1 MKIVLRSDVE
11 NLGTKGDLVEVRD
24 GYARN
29 FLVPRGLAIVATP
42 GAERQAAAMRRNRE
56 AREVRERAAAA
67 ELAEVLGSRRI
78 EVGARAGEGGRLFGS
93 VTTADIA
100 EAVAAQ
106 LDVELDRRKV
116 GLDEPIKE
124 LGEHEMPVR
133 LHTDV
138 EAVLRITV
146 VAR

>member
-1 MKIVLRSDVE
+1 MKVVLRSDVE

-100 EAVAAQ
+100 EAVAVQ

-124 LGEHEMPVR
+124 LGDHEMPVR

>member
-1 MKIVLRSDVE
+1 VKVVLRSDVE

-29 FLVPRGLAIVATP
+29 FLVPRGLAIAATP

-56 AREVRERAAAA
+56 AREARDRAAAA
-67 ELAEVLGSRRI
+67 ELAETLASRRV

-106 LDVELDRRKV
+106 LEVEIDRRRI

-124 LGEHEMPVR
+124 LGEHELPVR

-138 EAVLRITV
+138 EAVLRISV

>member
-124 LGEHEMPVR
+124 LGEHDMPVR

>member
-106 LDVELDRRKV
+106 FDVELDRRKV

>member
-1 MKIVLRSDVE
+1 MKVVLRSDVE
-11 NLGTKGDLVEVRD
+11 NLGTKGDLVDVRD

-29 FLVPRGLAIVATP
+29 FLVPRGLAIVATR

-56 AREVRERAAAA
+56 ARAARERAAAT
-67 ELAEVLGSRRI
+67 ELAALLASRRV

-93 VTTADIA
+93 VTAADIA
-100 EAVAAQ
+100 EAVSAQ
-106 LDVELDRRKV
+106 FEVEIDRRRI

-124 LGEHEMPVR
+124 LGDHDLAIR

-138 EAVLRITV
+138 EAVLRIVV

>member
-1 MKIVLRSDVE
+1 VKVVLRSDVE

-100 EAVAAQ
+100 EAVAVQ

-124 LGEHEMPVR
+124 LGDHEMPVR

>member
-1 MKIVLRSDVE
+1 MKVVLRSDVE

-29 FLVPRGLAIVATP
+29 FLVPRGLAIAATP

-56 AREVRERAAAA
+56 AREARERAAAT
-67 ELAEVLGSRRI
+67 ELAATLSSRRV

-93 VTTADIA
+93 VTAADIA
-100 EAVAAQ
+100 DAFAAQ
-106 LDVELDRRKV
+106 FEVEIDRRRIS
-116 GLDEPIKE
+116 LDEPIKE
-124 LGEHEMPVR
+124 LGEHELPIR

-138 EAVLRITV
+138 DAVLRITV

>member
-1 MKIVLRSDVE
+1 VKIVLRSDVE

-106 LDVELDRRKV
+106 FDVELDRRKV